1 MRCVRP
7 EELKLSLLMGS
18 PMAKIKRLYFCVLSY
33 QEGRVHL
40 GGAYRIFFK
49 LWSQGGG
56 RLPHRGVPELMCL

>member
-40 GGAYRIFFK
+40 G
-49 LWSQGGG
+49 
-56 RLPHRGVPELMCL
+56 VPIESSLNSGHKGEADHISRCP

>member
-18 PMAKIKRLYFCVLSY
+18 PMAKIKRQYFCVLSY

-40 GGAYRIFFK
+40 GGTYRIFFK

-56 RLPHRGVPELMCL
+56 